1 MPTALWIFFEKILNV
16 GTLKLP
22 PPIPI
27 KEDKKPIIPLIKKFT
42 KNEWGKSGLI
52 VLIFF

>member
-1 MPTALWIFFEKILNV
+1 MNFFENILKV

-27 KEDKKPIIPLIKKFT
+27 KTDKKPIKKLIIKFILFFW
-42 KNEWGKSGLI
+42 N
-52 VLIFF
+52 IF